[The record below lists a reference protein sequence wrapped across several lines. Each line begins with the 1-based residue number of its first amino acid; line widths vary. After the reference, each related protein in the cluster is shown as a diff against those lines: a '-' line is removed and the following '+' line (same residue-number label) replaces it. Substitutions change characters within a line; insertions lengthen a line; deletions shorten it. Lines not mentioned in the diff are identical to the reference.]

1 MKKAI
6 VFNKS
11 LQWRQEEEEDREAAK
26 GYMWEP

>member
-11 LQWRQEEEEDREAAK
+11 LQWRQEEEDREAEK